1 MEWSD
6 STNKPISS
14 HQVEAIGSQLF
25 SCREVLEPSENSF
38 PCLFIFLTIYF
49 AEIRHLSLSRGMSE
63 QLTEEEK
70 DAIIAKQAK
79 EIKRLKRKNKKTKSY
94 VELNLELFESLL
106 DVEGGVLP
114 NFLNGREG
122 DEKRNPRY
130 FFTRPTKDKQS
141 TEKVIRLNLLISDLI
156 EAKIRLNP
164 TMKDCTEVEYNTRR
178 SMDITSLIA
187 HLSEK
192 RVTRTRKKK
201 Q

>member
-1 MEWSD
+1 M
-6 STNKPISS
+6 
-14 HQVEAIGSQLF
+14 
-25 SCREVLEPSENSF
+25 
-38 PCLFIFLTIYF
+38 
-49 AEIRHLSLSRGMSE
+49 
-63 QLTEEEK
+63 
-70 DAIIAKQAK
+70 
-79 EIKRLKRKNKKTKSY
+79 
-94 VELNLELFESLL
+94 NLELLETLL
-106 DVEGGVLP
+106 DVEGEVLP

-187 HLSEK
+187 HLSEQ